1 MRANPSHQDCFQKIG
16 DPLQL
21 LSKFR
26 EVKVDTLTFTAIKLR
41 KKDRFYGI
49 MMYTNKFK
57 GSMSKKGS
65 NKIYSK

>member
-1 MRANPSHQDCFQKIG
+1 MSSMGVYGRP
-16 DPLQL
+16 
-21 LSKFR
+21 
-26 EVKVDTLTFTAIKLR
+26 TAIKLR

-57 GSMSKKGS
+57 GIMSKRGS

>member
-1 MRANPSHQDCFQKIG
+1 MQNSSGMKTSTGGKYLICYEENVVHEDIPSH
-16 DPLQL
+16 
-21 LSKFR
+21 
-26 EVKVDTLTFTAIKLR
+26 TAIKLR